1 MTQHQQLIELFR
13 RNGHRITLRQI
24 MQTTLA
30 AEYRA
35 RMTELRKDGFV
46 ILCTKGKQASDNVYQ
61 MTEPEPTG
69 QLRFI

>member
-1 MTQHQQLIELFR
+1 MTQHEQLIELFR
-13 RNGHRITLRQI
+13 RNGYRVTLGQI

-69 QLRFI
+69 QLRFV